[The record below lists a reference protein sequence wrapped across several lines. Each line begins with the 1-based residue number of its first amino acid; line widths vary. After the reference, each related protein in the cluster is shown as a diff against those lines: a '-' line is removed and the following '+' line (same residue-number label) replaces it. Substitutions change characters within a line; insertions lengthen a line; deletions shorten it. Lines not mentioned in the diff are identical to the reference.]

1 MNTCVKEREYL
12 SKKTTPPP
20 ANQERQWL
28 HLTHRKSNK
37 EERVVAII
45 SVLAAGG
52 GRGIEC
58 CQFGIFTKNCWQQLF
73 SYFRENLR
81 ENRGGENSHKLT
93 TSIHVMFNIKK
104 AKLFTNMWNKGII
117 SVHIFHDK
125 RFKAVFCENIP
136 EWNFSPIVFRVI
148 CVRRE
153 QMRAAVW
160 KMDCYCAETW
170 IIFAKL

>member
-1 MNTCVKEREYL
+1 
-12 SKKTTPPP
+12 
-20 ANQERQWL
+20 
-28 HLTHRKSNK
+28 
-37 EERVVAII
+37 VVAII

-104 AKLFTNMWNKGII
+104 AKLFTNM
-117 SVHIFHDK
+117 
-125 RFKAVFCENIP
+125 
-136 EWNFSPIVFRVI
+136 
-148 CVRRE
+148 
-153 QMRAAVW
+153 
-160 KMDCYCAETW
+160 
-170 IIFAKL
+170 